1 MTTRKP
7 VVIENNKFDGMGMA
21 GIYISNDAQGWYES
35 GPTKDVIIRNNVFSR
50 GKAQAIFVEPTN
62 PTVSTT
68 QTVHSNMTIGDNIFL
83 HKKF

>member
-50 GKAQAIFVEPTN
+50 G
-62 PTVSTT
+62 TT
-68 QTVHSNMTIGDNIFL
+68 QTVHSNMTIEDNIFL